1 MYELND
7 KISKEYLPTVD
18 NLFKEICK
26 DSLVLGRRVRKN
38 HITPLKTAIRCF
50 IRNYAISNK
59 RKMIVSLDRN
69 TYTSDVII
77 NGCVSSRKISYEFT
91 IKVLTYLESHG
102 YISLEKGGCSFKR
115 EKVATT
121 MTALDTNNFKAIKD
135 ETYPSLVIFKTKFT
149 DLFKGLG
156 KPKILRENVIV
167 LKDEDGNARPF
178 KLNKEIKRSRD
189 ILKEYN
195 KMSLTKIVMCGNV
208 EYDVQTYRIFNLK
221 QTWGGRM
228 YTIGSIHSLS
238 SEERNNITIEG
249 KKVARFD
256 FKAFE
261 PSILYSLAGEKIEGD
276 PYTLDDD
283 KYKKYDPIFLRSLC
297 KKAMLVMLNTKSFK
311 QAAYCMN
318 DLVREEMDVDLL
330 YQHGKLPQSQI
341 PVVDIIRDLENKHH
355 KISHK
360 FYNETWKEV
369 QYLGSQIMQGVAEY
383 LMQRYECMVLQVFD
397 ECIIEEE
404 YAQELYEVMHMI
416 YNEVTG
422 FTGNCHV
429 VREN

>member
-1 MYELND
+1 MYELSD
-7 KISKEYLPTVD
+7 KISKEHISIAESI
-18 NLFKEICK
+18 FKEMCK
-26 DSLVLGRRVRKN
+26 EYLVSERRVRKD
-38 HITPLKTAIRCF
+38 HIAPLKSAIRCF
-50 IRNYAISNK
+50 IRNYATSNK
-59 RKMIVSLDRN
+59 RKMVVSLDKN
-69 TYTSDVII
+69 TYTSPIII
-77 NGCVSSRKISYEFT
+77 NGCVSSRKISYELT
-91 IKVLTYLESHG
+91 LKVLNYLERQD
-102 YISLEKGGCSFKR
+102 YISLEKGSCSFKR

-121 MTALDTNNFKAIKD
+121 MMALNTNSFKAVKD
-135 ETYPSLVIFKTKFT
+135 ETYPSLVIFKDKFN
-149 DLFKGLG
+149 DLFKDLG
-156 KPKILRENVIV
+156 KPKILIENVII
-167 LKDEDGNARPF
+167 LKDEDGNAKPF
-178 KLNKEIKRSRD
+178 KLNKEIRRSRD

-195 KMSLTKIVMCGNV
+195 KMSLTKVVMCGNV
-208 EYDVQTYRIFNLK
+208 EYNVQTYRIFNLK

-228 YTIGSIHSLS
+228 YTLGSIHSLS

-261 PSILYSLAGEKIEGD
+261 PSILYSLAGEEMAGD
-276 PYTLDDD
+276 PYTLDDA
-283 KYKKYDPIFLRSLC
+283 KYEKYDPSFLRSFC
-297 KKAMLVMLNTKSFK
+297 KKAMLVMLNTKNFK

-318 DLVREEMDVDLL
+318 DLVREEMDIDLL
-330 YQHGKLPQSQI
+330 YQHGKIPESQI
-341 PVVDIIRDLENKHH
+341 PVVDIIKDLEDKHH

-360 FYNETWKEV
+360 LYNETWKEV
-369 QYLGSQIMQGVAEY
+369 QYLGSKIMQGVAEY

-404 YAQELYEVMHMI
+404 YAQELYETMHMI

>member
-26 DSLVLGRRVRKN
+26 DSLVLGRRVRKD

-69 TYTSDVII
+69 TYTSDVIV
-77 NGCVSSRKISYEFT
+77 NGCVSSRKISYELT
-91 IKVLTYLESHG
+91 IKVLNYLESHG

-121 MTALDTNNFKAIKD
+121 MMALNTNNFKAIKD
-135 ETYPSLVIFKTKFT
+135 ETYPSLVTFKDKFNS
-149 DLFKGLG
+149 LFKGLE
-156 KPKILRENVIV
+156 KTKILRENVII
-167 LKDEDGNARPF
+167 LKDEDGNAKPF

-195 KMSLTKIVMCGNV
+195 KMSLTKVVMCNNV

-228 YTIGSIHSLS
+228 YTSGSIQMLS
-238 SEERNNITIEG
+238 GEERKNITIEG
-249 KKVARFD
+249 KKTARFD
-256 FKAFE
+256 FKGFE
-261 PSILYSLAGEKIEGD
+261 PSILYSLAGEKMEGD
-276 PYTLDDD
+276 PYTLTED
-283 KYKKYDPIFLRSLC
+283 KYKGYDPLFIRSLC
-297 KKAMLVMLNTKSFK
+297 KQAMLVMLNTKSFK
-311 QAAYCMN
+311 QAAYYMN
-318 DLVREEMDVDLL
+318 DSVREEMDVDLL
-330 YQHGKLPQSQI
+330 YEYGKIPDKQI
-341 PVVDIIRDLENKHH
+341 PIAEIIEDLEKKHH
-355 KISHK
+355 KIANK

-369 QYLGSQIMQGVAEY
+369 QYIGSKIMLNVAEY

-404 YAQELYEVMHMI
+404 YAQELYEAMHMS

>member
-1 MYELND
+1 MYELSD
-7 KISKEYLPTVD
+7 KISKEYLPMVD
-18 NLFKEICK
+18 VFFKKICEE
-26 DSLVLGRRVRKN
+26 STLSGRRIQRN
-38 HITPLKTAIRCF
+38 HLETLKSSIKCF
-50 IRNYAISNK
+50 LRNYLMSNK
-59 RKMIVSLDRN
+59 RKMVISLDN
-69 TYTSDVII
+69 HTYTSSVIV
-77 NGCVSSRKISYEFT
+77 NGCISSRKISYELT
-91 IKVLTYLESHG
+91 IKVLNYLESHG

-121 MTALDTNNFKAIKD
+121 MMALNTNNFKAVKD
-135 ETYPSLVIFKTKFT
+135 ETYPSLVIFKDKFN
-149 DLFKGLG
+149 DLFKDLG
-156 KPKILRENVIV
+156 KQKILIENVII
-167 LKDEDGNARPF
+167 LKDEDGNAKPF

-195 KMSLTKIVMCGNV
+195 KMSLTKVVMCGNA
-208 EYDVQTYRIFNLK
+208 EYNVQTYRIFNLK

-228 YTIGSIHSLS
+228 YTLGSIHSLS
-238 SEERNNITIEG
+238 SEERNDITIDG

-261 PSILYSLAGEKIEGD
+261 PSILYSLAGEEMVED
-276 PYTLDDD
+276 PYTLNGGNYD
-283 KYKKYDPIFLRSLC
+283 KYDPSFLRLLC
-297 KKAMLVMLNTKSFK
+297 KKAMLVMLNTKNFK

-318 DLVREEMDVDLL
+318 DLVREEMDIDLL
-330 YQHGKLPQSQI
+330 YQHGKIPERQI
-341 PVVDIIRDLENKHH
+341 PVVDIIKDLEDKHH

-369 QYLGSQIMQGVAEY
+369 QYLGSKIMQGVAEY

-422 FTGNCHV
+422 FIGNCHV